1 MPARIE
7 SRSPRCPRHGAFR
20 LRATFGPREEGRA
33 RGSKPVNRP
42 KSRAGW
48 LALRGSRQRGAKK
61 YIQFCFSSKNGV
73 AHASTSIVGHC
84 NFLYGHPNKNNPFD
98 MFSGDTCFTY
108 ITMLMPKSCI
118 QQGIHFTVYV
128 DRGVWCVTLTS
139 TYDITTLIHIHP
151 TSMAQPFVL

>member
-1 MPARIE
+1 MLQEFAAVLYLRRRRKHCRLR
-7 SRSPRCPRHGAFR
+7 SLRSPNP
-20 LRATFGPREEGRA
+20 
-33 RGSKPVNRP
+33 P
-42 KSRAGW
+42 KSISASY
-48 LALRGSRQRGAKK
+48 LIKLLVYQRRKTGKDAKK
-61 YIQFCFSSKNGV
+61 PLDVKQMGPKRCGAREHK
-73 AHASTSIVGHC
+73 HRWPLH
-84 NFLYGHPNKNNPFD
+84 FLYGHPNKNNPFD

-118 QQGIHFTVYV
+118 QQGIHFTVNV